1 MQLRSDVTADYPI
14 ALSFNNNG
22 QLTYVAHNYSN
33 STISVSFSDG
43 LNLCGPYDMA
53 TNRGSDITGN
63 ISSDFY
69 QAHENGNIT
78 LYVESDNQNTTRV
91 EFYDGSILLGEDNS
105 HPYEFTAQNLSLGFM
120 TLWESFFGMEFGLT
134 NVIDIQVGEQVPYEN
149 NLVSIPGTIETEI

>member
-1 MQLRSDVTADYPI
+1 MV
-14 ALSFNNNG
+14 
-22 QLTYVAHNYSN
+22 
-33 STISVSFSDG
+33 
-43 LNLCGPYDMA
+43 

-105 HPYEFTAQNLSLGFM
+105 YYEFTAQNLSLGIHDFYGKVF
-120 TLWESFFGMEFGLT
+120 SGMEFGLT
-134 NVIDIQVGEQVPYEN
+134 NVIDIQVEQVPYEN
-149 NLVSIPGTIETEI
+149 NPVSMGLLRQGDLMLLKEELDKEFHIMIIPRQIKVHID